1 MKATVAR
8 LLVFSVLFPVL
19 EAETPPP
26 PRPVMRDVMT
36 HDAIVEAARKAR
48 EANPMPVFKP
58 VEGADPTVATR
69 PQGLLSRSDIL
80 CFQGRAT
87 LVPKRSLIHVPA
99 EMKDRLGMKEGH
111 QIGSW
116 IEFLNA
122 NRAWIRTVPV
132 TRVQAEGR
140 EPIAKETLDSF
151 EKEKR
156 LVIATY
162 QDGPI
167 SVLPLQPPPPAPGQ
181 TGPASGTPAATTPA
195 GTPPAPAA
203 AASSSAPV
211 PSTTANVAKP

>member
-1 MKATVAR
+1 MNTPVAR
-8 LLVFSVLFPVL
+8 LLAISSVLSAVS
-19 EAETPPP
+19 AESPPP

-36 HDAIVEAARKAR
+36 HDAIVEVARKAK
-48 EANPMPVFKP
+48 EENPMPAFKP
-58 VEGADPTVATR
+58 VEGADPTLTTR
-69 PQGLLSRSDIL
+69 PQSLLSRSDIL

-87 LVPKRSLIHVPA
+87 LVPKRSLIHVPS
-99 EMKDRLGMKEGH
+99 EMKDRLGLKEGH

-140 EPIAKETLDSF
+140 EPIAEETIKSF

-162 QDGPI
+162 QEGPI
-167 SVLPLQPPPPAPGQ
+167 SVLPLQVPPKPEPGQ
-181 TGPASGTPAATTPA
+181 ANPAAA
-195 GTPPAPAA
+195 NPAPAA
-203 AASSSAPV
+203 PAAEVPAP
-211 PSTTANVAKP
+211 STANVAKP